1 MRQVLQRKALPK
13 EYEEMFIQGRGSRS
27 SRVKKITYF
36 LSIGGRLH
44 ISQAENFLICSSY
57 GLVASSFVQI
67 LLSLKCSSVFASK
80 ALNDVSINHFLM
92 DKILQRSHFKW
103 FECWQDYYFA
113 IFINNLQKSQNSR

>member
-1 MRQVLQRKALPK
+1 MGNLDFQAQVR
-13 EYEEMFIQGRGSRS
+13 IQITNQVSIAA
-27 SRVKKITYF
+27 VCLKITYF

-44 ISQAENFLICSSY
+44 ISQDENFLICSSY

-103 FECWQDYYFA
+103 FECWQHYYIA